1 MHIIVK
7 APLKTD
13 DIQQLLDGYTSEGLT
28 FRFESRKG
36 FEMTYEVLGESTADA
51 ADMAKS
57 LIRSTDYGKALY
69 ISVLKK

>member
-13 DIQQLLDGYTSEGLT
+13 DIQELLDGYSSEGFT

-36 FEMTYEVLGESTADA
+36 FEMTYEVLGESTADPT
-51 ADMAKS
+51 DLAKS
-57 LIRSTDYGKALY
+57 LIRSTDYGRGLY